1 VTSRR
6 QRRFR
11 TGLGLAALL
20 IGSLAGVGA
29 VSAAEVLPGA
39 GTAHAI
45 APSHG
50 SAHPAPPAPHNNA
63 CPGACYAQHN
73 QCRIQSKGSPS
84 CDAALTGCLRGCR
97 H

>member
-6 QRRFR
+6 QRRFGI
-11 TGLGLAALL
+11 GLRLMAATLLVGLAGA
-20 IGSLAGVGA
+20 GA
-29 VSAAEVLPGA
+29 VSAAEVLPGS
-39 GTAHAI
+39 AHAN

-50 SAHPAPPAPHNNA
+50 NAHPPVAAPQNNA
-63 CPGACYAQHN
+63 CPTACYAQHN
-73 QCRIQSKGSPS
+73 ACRIQSKGSPS